1 MGFQGQLSS
10 VQLADLFQTFYMNRQ
25 TGTLSVSEPA
35 GTLHVYFDQGQIALC
50 TAPHVDGQP
59 FLLNALMRKG
69 LLPPERAD
77 ELAQDLRATNRPLR
91 DICLSS
97 GFIGEQELD
106 EISTWCIE
114 ELVCPLFELPE
125 GDFTFTDGQPI
136 EELMWPEVIELG
148 TTRLATPQLVM
159 EASRRKDEWRRI
171 REIIPDSSVLFI
183 VDNDGRANLR
193 GVQTDA
199 EMLKVLRYLDGRHTL
214 DAIANI
220 VGATRFDTQAIV
232 AQMILSGVARQQGPQ
247 DAVADAME
255 LKEHGDLAK
264 ARELLEHALLQA
276 RLPEV
281 MRPLA
286 EVCSQLGHAARAVE
300 LYLELIQ
307 MGQDQGNLEQAMQ
320 DLDVVIGLSPDDPEL
335 HFERAQLRSEMG
347 QAEEAAAGYVL
358 AAQAF
363 LGTKDVPR
371 ALDACHRAKNLLPR
385 SPEPH
390 RYLAR
395 AYLMEGQ
402 TENATVEYKA
412 LWHAL
417 LTSHRPRHALEE
429 LRGILDSDCK
439 FAAIKEQVLSH
450 AQNSEAV
457 KTSKAM
463 RTLVYVVICAV
474 SIAVLVVGW
483 EYYNRVIF
491 RGTARER
498 VAQLEQTLPRRLEA
512 VEHRELIEEIDQ
524 LRSRYG
530 GDSELRRPIDDLGKR
545 VNNDFEARA
554 RGVLAR
560 GQALLDGG
568 EFSGA
573 QQAFQDLAIRFGGTA
588 SAAGA
593 AAMLEQ
599 VRQKRIENLVQ
610 ADLSEAKRRWQALD
624 WDGALAAIGKILE
637 RKDLPNV
644 LRARLTEEQVAWQA
658 ANTSSQALFERAS
671 RIEQSG
677 DQRAALQ
684 AFRRATA
691 GEGEQ
696 HVGLARD
703 HLRNLELSYARMI
716 GKQLQDFAELGDDAK
731 TFAAY
736 DELVRV
742 ANEATSDGVKTW
754 LATLDIPYILQVD
767 VPGTVLNVRQA
778 GQETLIKAPSGT
790 TGSWKHRLT
799 YRPGETLVISA
810 SRSGFSTLNGTVS
823 VSNRRSIGQIRLVRG
838 PRWRAELTGPAT
850 TPPVLSGMQVL
861 IGTGRSTL
869 EVVDARQGATR
880 PVSFPDSVAEFRSA
894 PVVFQNRAYVVIEDS
909 LAAVDLTTRTRLWS
923 WPGSFTGS
931 LWIQEHDL
939 IQGTQL
945 IVAGSATDGVAFLGA
960 DAYGRVSR
968 YPFKHEGDLTG
979 TPAADHTAN
988 RTTVYLPFGNA
999 LVVAE
1004 ATAATEQSGPQIL
1017 YSLRTRGDLVGQPT
1031 KSIVGPAKRPVMLIG
1046 DSSGLLLAVDCDPN
1060 TPDTRRLVGSWP
1072 IDGTLPSTPQLEGRT
1087 AYVTSGEGRLYAC
1100 DLDTP
1105 GQIRWRFPTQGT
1117 FGQLPGEP
1125 AIGRN
1130 GIYVASSTGILLC
1143 IDKATG
1149 RERWRCDLGG
1159 STSGGVIAGN
1169 DMVYV
1174 GMRSGHLLGLD
1185 EGAE

>member
-50 TAPHVDGQP
+50 TAPQIDGQP
-59 FLLNALMRKG
+59 FLLHALQRKG
-69 LLPPERAD
+69 LLPPDRAN
-77 ELAQDLRATNRPLR
+77 EIAQQLRATNRPLR
-91 DICLSS
+91 DIFLSS

-114 ELVCPLFELPE
+114 ELVCPLFELAE

-136 EELMWPEVIELG
+136 EELMGPEVIELG
-148 TTRLATPQLVM
+148 TTRLPTPQLVM

-199 EMLKVLRYLDGRHTL
+199 EMLKVLRYLDGRHTI
-214 DAIANI
+214 DAIANA
-220 VGATRFDTQAIV
+220 VGATRFDTHAIV
-232 AQMILSGVARQQGPQ
+232 AQMVLSGVARQQGPQ
-247 DAVADAME
+247 DVVADAME
-255 LKEHGDLAK
+255 LKEKGDLAK

-286 EVCSQLGHAARAVE
+286 EVCSQLGQAARAVE

-307 MGQDQGNLEQAMQ
+307 MGQDQGNLDQALQ
-320 DLDVVIGLSPDDPEL
+320 DLDIVIGLSPDDPEL
-335 HFERAQLRSEMG
+335 HFERAQIRGEMG

-417 LTSHRPRHALEE
+417 LTSHRPRHALDE

-439 FAAIKEQVLSH
+439 FAAIKDQVLSH

-463 RTLVYVVICAV
+463 RTLVYVVISAV
-474 SIAVLVVGW
+474 AIAVMVVGW

-498 VAQLEQTLPRRLEA
+498 LAQLEQTLPKRLEA
-512 VEHRELIEEIDQ
+512 VEHRELIEEIDK
-524 LRSRYG
+524 LRARYG
-530 GDSELRRPIDDLGKR
+530 SDAELRQPIDDLGKR
-545 VNNDFEARA
+545 INGDFEARA

-560 GQALLDGG
+560 GQAQLDGG
-568 EFSGA
+568 DFSGA
-573 QQAFQDLAIRFGGTA
+573 QQAFQDLAVRFEGTS
-588 SAAGA
+588 SAAAA
-593 AAMLEQ
+593 AAMQEQ
-599 VRQKRIENLVQ
+599 VRQKRIETLVQ

-624 WDGALAAIGKILE
+624 WDGALVAIGKILE

-644 LRARLTEEQVAWQA
+644 LRVRLTEEQVAWQA
-658 ANTSSQALFERAS
+658 ANKSSQALFERAT

-684 AFRRATA
+684 AFRRATT

-696 HVGLARD
+696 YVGLARD
-703 HLRNLELSYARMI
+703 HLRTLELAYAQVI
-716 GKQLQDFAELGDDAK
+716 GKQLQGFADQGDDAK

-736 DELVRV
+736 DELGRV
-742 ANEATSDGVKTW
+742 ASEATSDGVKNW
-754 LATLDIPYILQVD
+754 LATLDIPYLLQID
-767 VPGTVLNVRQA
+767 APGTVLTVRQA
-778 GQETLIKAPSGT
+778 GQESHIKAPNGT

-799 YRPGETLVISA
+799 YHPGEALVISA
-810 SRSGFSTLNGTVS
+810 SRSGFSTLSGTVS
-823 VSNRRSIGQIRLVRG
+823 VSNRRSQGQIQLVRG

-850 TPPVLSGMQVL
+850 TPPVLAGMQVL
-861 IGTGRSTL
+861 IGTGKSTL

-880 PVSFPDSVAEFRSA
+880 PIAFPDTVAEFKSA
-894 PVVFQNRAYVVIEDS
+894 PVIFQNRAYVVIEDS
-909 LAAVDLTTRTRLWS
+909 LAVIDLTTRSRLWT
-923 WPGSFTGS
+923 WPGALTGT

-945 IVAGSATDGVAFLGA
+945 IVAGSAKEGVAILGA
-960 DAYGRVSR
+960 DANGRVSR
-968 YPFKHEGDLTG
+968 YPFSHDGELSGV
-979 TPAADHTAN
+979 PAADHSAN
-988 RTTVYLPFGNA
+988 RTILYLTYGSE

-1017 YSLRTRGDLVGQPT
+1017 YTLRTRGDLVGRPT
-1031 KSIVGPAKRPVMLIG
+1031 KALVGPAKRPVMLIG
-1046 DSSGLLLAVDCDPN
+1046 DNSGLVIAVDCDPN

-1072 IDGTLPSTPQLEGRT
+1072 IEGTLPSTPHLEGRT
-1087 AYVTSGEGRLYAC
+1087 AYVTSGEGRLYAL
-1100 DLDTP
+1100 DLDAP
-1105 GQIRWRFPTQGT
+1105 GQIRWRFPTQGA

-1130 GIYVASSTGILLC
+1130 GIYVASSTGLLLC
-1143 IDKATG
+1143 IDKNTG

-1159 STSGGVIAGN
+1159 PTSGSVVAGN
-1169 DMVYV
+1169 GMVYV